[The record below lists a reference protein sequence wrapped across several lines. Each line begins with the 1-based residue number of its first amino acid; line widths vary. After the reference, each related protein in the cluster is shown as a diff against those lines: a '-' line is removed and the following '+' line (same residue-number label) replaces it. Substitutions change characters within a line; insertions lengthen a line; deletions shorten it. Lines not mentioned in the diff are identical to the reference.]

1 MLPDIYAVNYVF
13 KTPAYYPPTMYNML
27 NENLNLKFQVH
38 IRAFKGEA
46 EYACLEN
53 DILLFQK

>member
-1 MLPDIYAVNYVF
+1 
-13 KTPAYYPPTMYNML
+13 MYNML
-27 NENLNLKFQVH
+27 NKYLNLKFQVH